1 MIRFV
6 YPVVTGLFVL
16 AMGMSGFLYLT
27 QAAPM
32 VEAVHDGL
40 GYPLHFF
47 AILGTAKLLGVV
59 AIAVPGF
66 AKLKEWA
73 YAGFT
78 FNLLGAVWA
87 HLAEGHGVGG
97 AAPAAVMAVLMGV
110 SYATRPASRR
120 IDVVA

>member
-6 YPVVTGLFVL
+6 YPIVTGLFVL

-32 VEAVHDGL
+32 VEGVHDGL
-40 GYPLHFF
+40 GYPLHVF
-47 AILGTAKLLGVV
+47 AILGTAKLLGVI
-59 AIAVPGF
+59 AIAAPGF

-87 HLAEGHGVGG
+87 HLAEGHGVSG
-97 AAPAAVMAVLMGV
+97 AAPAAVMAVLMAV